1 MCARF
6 ALDLILF
13 YFMQTSKHT
22 CDRLRLSANSISRP
36 FQLFHF
42 CLLVRDKK
50 KCRILVL
57 ADEKRFVNVATR
69 SDYSQT
75 GSKETCNC
83 DLRRCEVVRLD
94 SKQDTLKLV
103 FLEAIP
109 ATRTYVLSLISK
121 MNEKCG

>member
-1 MCARF
+1 
-6 ALDLILF
+6 
-13 YFMQTSKHT
+13 MQTSKHT
-22 CDRLRLSANSISRP
+22 CDRLRLSANWISRP
-36 FQLFHF
+36 FQLFHL
-42 CLLVRDKK
+42 CLLVRDEK

-57 ADEKRFVNVATR
+57 ADEKRFVNVRVATR

-75 GSKETCNC
+75 GSKETCDC
-83 DLRRCEVVRLD
+83 DPRRCEVVRLD